1 MEIQS
6 QEKEVKDTT
15 TQLCISP
22 ENTFSIFPPLR
33 CFVFENHSLVK
44 AESVGLVYLTGK
56 CSRLVTE
63 ALQAEELVQD
73 QEIWAGS
80 IPCFGTGMFG

>member
-1 MEIQS
+1 M
-6 QEKEVKDTT
+6 KDTT
-15 TQLCISP
+15 TQLCVSP
-22 ENTFSIFPPLR
+22 ENTFSVFPPLR

-63 ALQAEELVQD
+63 AL
-73 QEIWAGS
+73 
-80 IPCFGTGMFG
+80 